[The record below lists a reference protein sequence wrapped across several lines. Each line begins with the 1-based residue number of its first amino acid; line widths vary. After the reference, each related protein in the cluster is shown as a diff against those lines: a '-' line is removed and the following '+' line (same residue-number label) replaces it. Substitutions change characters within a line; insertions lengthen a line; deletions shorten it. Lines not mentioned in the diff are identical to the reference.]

1 MSQRQN
7 CGDADCYNGAM
18 ITRYEKALKWIVDQV
33 DNEDADLDDIILV
46 ARKALELRDETQ
58 RMAADAVDLAGT
70 DRSPD
75 WALSR

>member
-46 ARKALELRDETQ
+46 ARKALEVR
-58 RMAADAVDLAGT
+58 
-70 DRSPD
+70 
-75 WALSR
+75 